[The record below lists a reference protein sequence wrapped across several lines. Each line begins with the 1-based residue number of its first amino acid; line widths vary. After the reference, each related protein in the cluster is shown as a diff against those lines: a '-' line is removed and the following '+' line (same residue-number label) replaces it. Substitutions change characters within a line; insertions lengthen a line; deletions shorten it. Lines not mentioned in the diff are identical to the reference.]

1 VGAVT
6 DEGVDSINNE
16 TRHTP
21 SSMPGGRLDTKVLTI
36 DIQSQGGLYVVNP
49 LSFTLSCDHHN
60 SLRREAALFLLNLI
74 H

>member
-1 VGAVT
+1 MKVGAVT

-16 TRHTP
+16 TRQTP

-36 DIQSQGGLYVVNP
+36 DSSTGGIVHRQ
-49 LSFTLSCDHHN
+49 T
-60 SLRREAALFLLNLI
+60 ALFLLNLI